1 MRLPLMGG
9 GRRLQAQQLVANA
22 GRGRARAPERHY
34 YPLDGLAERIRVVD
48 ARAAASGDYCL
59 VIKVQGPNA
68 TQNFGC
74 IAHLSDPAG
83 AAAPTYGNFT
93 DGLSSLSTNSRHRAA
108 GLQLLGASNYGVQ
121 QSAGSGAAQR
131 HVQMIGRNLTS
142 NLARG
147 RVIDR
152 AGTSIWAPADQAT
165 VQDSDP
171 RTISIGA
178 IVGPDGSSP
187 TLFAAYNFVA
197 AVLLPIA
204 WTTDVLVAQYAS
216 DTCHDARDV
225 WGASAITWYG
235 TATGLLGQGTG
246 PLLPTVGAAVGV
258 CSGMNASKLVSL

>member
-1 MRLPLMGG
+1 VRGAATEEATRQLRAMML
-9 GRRLQAQQLVANA
+9 GRRRKL
-22 GRGRARAPERHY
+22 APERHY

-68 TQNFGC
+68 TQNFGVL
-74 IAHLSDPAG
+74 AHLSDPAG
-83 AAAPTYGNFT
+83 PGAPTYGNFT
-93 DGLSSLSTNSRHRAA
+93 DALSSVLVTSVSRHRFV
-108 GLQLLGASNYGVQ
+108 GLRLSGASNYGLQ
-121 QSAGSGAAQR
+121 QPSGAAAATR
-131 HVQMIGRNLTS
+131 HVQMVGRNLTI

-147 RVIDR
+147 RFV
-152 AGTSIWAPADQAT
+152 TSNGASAWSPSDVAT
-165 VQDSDP
+165 TDDSDP
-171 RTISIGA
+171 RDLVIGCA
-178 IVGPDGSSP
+178 VDGAGNAPVSF
-187 TLFAAYNFVA
+187 TAYNFVA

-204 WTTDVLVAQYAS
+204 WTTDALLGQYAS

-246 PLLPTVGAAVGV
+246 PLLPTVGTAVGV

>member
-1 MRLPLMGG
+1 MIGVRAEEAARRVRAMML
-9 GRRLQAQQLVANA
+9 GRRRKL
-22 GRGRARAPERHY
+22 APERHY

-68 TQNFGC
+68 VQNFGY
-74 IAHLSDPAG
+74 IGHLSDPAG
-83 AAAPTYGNFT
+83 AGPPTYGNLT
-93 DGLSSLSTNSRHRAA
+93 DGLSSLSTSSRHRAA
-108 GLQLLGASNYGVQ
+108 GIQLLGASNYGVQ
-121 QSAGSGAAQR
+121 QSSGNGAAQR
-131 HVQMIGRNLTS
+131 HVQMLGRNLTT
-142 NLARG
+142 NLARA

-178 IVGPDGSSP
+178 VVGPDGSSP

-246 PLLPTVGAAVGV
+246 PLLPTVGTAVGV

>member
-1 MRLPLMGG
+1 MML
-9 GRRLQAQQLVANA
+9 GRRRKL
-22 GRGRARAPERHY
+22 APERHY

-59 VIKVQGPNA
+59 IIKVQGPNA
-68 TQNFGC
+68 SQNFGS

-93 DGLSSLSTNSRHRAA
+93 DGLSSLSTSSRHRAA

-121 QSAGSGAAQR
+121 QSSGSGAAQR
-131 HVQMIGRNLTS
+131 HVQMIGRDLVRNLVRT
-142 NLARG
+142 

-152 AGTSIWAPADQAT
+152 AGTVVWSPSDQAT

-171 RTISIGA
+171 RTLSIGA

-187 TLFAAYNFVA
+187 TLFAAYHFVA
-197 AVLLPIA
+197 AVLLPA
-204 WTTDVLVAQYAS
+204 PNTTDVLLTQYAS
-216 DTCHDARDV
+216 DTCHDAREV

-246 PLLPTVGAAVGV
+246 PLLPTVGTTLGV

>member
-1 MRLPLMGG
+1 ML
-9 GRRLQAQQLVANA
+9 GRRRKL
-22 GRGRARAPERHY
+22 APERHY
-34 YPLDGLAERIRVVD
+34 YPLDGLAERIRVVN

-59 VIKVQGPNA
+59 LVKVQGPNA
-68 TQNFGC
+68 VQNFGC

-83 AAAPTYGNFT
+83 ANAPTYGNFT

-121 QSAGSGAAQR
+121 QSSGSGAAQR
-131 HVQMIGRNLTS
+131 HVQMIGRDLVRNLVRT
-142 NLARG
+142 

-152 AGTSIWAPADQAT
+152 AGTAIWSPSDQAT
-165 VQDSDP
+165 VQDSEP

-178 IVGPDGSSP
+178 IVGPDGTSP

-197 AVLLPIA
+197 AVLLAAPH
-204 WTTDVLVAQYAS
+204 TTDVLLAQYAS

-225 WGASAITWYG
+225 WGESAITWYG
-235 TATGLLGQGTG
+235 TSTGLLGQGTG